1 MRASRLVALLLLLQ
15 TRGRMTADEIAA
27 ELEVSPRTVY
37 RDLDALGAAGVPV
50 YAERGPG
57 GGLQLV
63 EGYRTRLT
71 GLNADE
77 AQALFLAG
85 LPGPAAELGLGTV
98 LAAAQLKVLAAL
110 PPELRSRASRIRE
123 RFHLVV
129 PGWFQRAKD
138 APHLAT
144 VAGTVWEERRLRM
157 TYRREGELVERVVD
171 PLGLVLK
178 AGTWYLVARRDGLLR
193 TYRASRIVEAEP
205 LPDRFERPASFDL
218 AAFWSIAESE
228 FEESMGRVDV
238 TLRIHPDAVGT
249 LSYAIGGSR
258 VDEAV
263 ESAPRDDEGWLRL
276 TVRLESVEWAHDDLL
291 RLGPR
296 AEVLDPPELR
306 TALAATSA
314 AMAARYRS
322 AVHAGGDAISS
333 PTAAAEA

>member
-144 VAGTVWEERRLRM
+144 VAGAVWEERRLRM

-178 AGTWYLVARRDGLLR
+178 AGTWYVVARRDDLLR
-193 TYRASRIVEAEP
+193 TYRASRIVEAEA
-205 LPDRFERPASFDL
+205 LSERFERPAAFDL
-218 AAFWSIAESE
+218 ASFWSTAESD

-249 LSYAIGGSR
+249 LSYVIGATR

-322 AVHAGGDAISS
+322 AARAGGDAVSS